1 MTRLEDALVRAADL
15 LGSLG
20 KQFAVVGG
28 IAVSALTAPRSTGD
42 VDIAIAVADDGEAEA
57 VARSFAAAGYR
68 LDSLLEQDATQR
80 LAGVRIHDTETGVGL
95 DLLFAMSGIEV
106 EIAASAR
113 PLEVLP
119 ATALPVA
126 TVGSLIVMKLL
137 ARDDRRRPM
146 DADDLRA
153 LAELATE
160 DDWAQAHVLARL
172 VTERNAHRGRDLA
185 TGLSQLRSRGAF

>member
-68 LDSLLEQDATQR
+68 LDSLLEQDETQR

-95 DLLFAMSGIEV
+95 DLLFAMSGLEV
-106 EIAASAR
+106 ETAASAR

-160 DDWAQAHVLARL
+160 DDWAQAHVLARM
-172 VTERNAHRGRDLA
+172 
-185 TGLSQLRSRGAF
+185 

>member
-42 VDIAIAVADDGEAEA
+42 VDIAIAVA
-57 VARSFAAAGYR
+57 VVRSFAAAGYR
-68 LDSLLEQDATQR
+68 LDSLLEQDETQR

-95 DLLFAMSGIEV
+95 DLLFAMSGLEV
-106 EIAASAR
+106 ETAASAR

-160 DDWAQAHVLARL
+160 DDWAQAHVLARM
-172 VTERNAHRGRDLA
+172 
-185 TGLSQLRSRGAF
+185 